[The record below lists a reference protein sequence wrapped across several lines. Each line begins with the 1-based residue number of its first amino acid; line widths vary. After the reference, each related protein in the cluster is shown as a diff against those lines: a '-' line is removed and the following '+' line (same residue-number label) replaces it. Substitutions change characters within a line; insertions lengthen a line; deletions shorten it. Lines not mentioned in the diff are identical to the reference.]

1 LSSRNEYSRAT
12 HAHLATEV
20 FLPEA
25 RRTINRVARS
35 FSLAARLLPSD
46 RRNDVELL
54 YLVLRTLDDL
64 VDVDVRAGGST
75 RTVALERI
83 ARIREWSRNAA
94 PLAATR
100 AGSHPSSGAGS
111 GDRELIILEDLL
123 ERHPSF
129 PRDAVGD
136 FLDGMTADL
145 DAPNIAT
152 DDDASRY
159 CYQVAGTVGR
169 MMAALLGVAEPH
181 RDPADRAAR
190 ALGSAMQRT
199 NILRDIDEDLA
210 NGRVYIARTSL
221 QRCGLDPAASEGPTS
236 LRDGD
241 RRTLLREEI
250 ARAEAEY
257 REGISGIRYLQ
268 HGRRSIRAA
277 ALLYREIL
285 RQIERDGRG
294 ARRPHRAVVGRTRK
308 ALLLLQAVVSSGG
321 SEAKA

>member
-1 LSSRNEYSRAT
+1 LSSPNESPRAT
-12 HAHLATEV
+12 QAHLATED

-35 FSLAARLLPSD
+35 FSLAARLLPAD
-46 RRNDVELL
+46 RRRDVELL
-54 YLVLRTLDDL
+54 YLVMRTLDDL

-75 RTVALERI
+75 RTAALERI
-83 ARIREWSRNAA
+83 ARIREWSRA
-94 PLAATR
+94 R
-100 AGSHPSSGAGS
+100 SGAAS
-111 GDRELIILEDLL
+111 SALSQDRELIILEDLL
-123 ERHPSF
+123 ARHPSF
-129 PRDAVGD
+129 PRDAVSD
-136 FLDGMTADL
+136 FLDGMAADL
-145 DAPNIAT
+145 DAPSIAT

-181 RDPADRAAR
+181 RDAADRAAR

-210 NGRVYIARTSL
+210 NGRVYIARAAL
-221 QRCGLDPAASEGPTS
+221 QRCGLDPAAVDGPTS

-241 RRTLLREEI
+241 RRALLREEI

-257 REGISGIRYLQ
+257 VEGISGIRYLQ
-268 HGRRSIRAA
+268 HGRRSILAA

-285 RQIERDGRG
+285 RQIKRDGLG
-294 ARRPHRAVVGRTRK
+294 ARRPHRSVVGRARK
-308 ALLLLQAVVSSGG
+308 ALLLLQALISSGG
-321 SEAKA
+321 SEARA